1 MIILLLP
8 TFEGGVKVGLLCPI
22 VFFTEYSLRQFPI
35 QKEIGYCHSTTLV
48 STKVAVSFS
57 KVAFQMQMF
66 E

>member
-22 VFFTEYSLRQFPI
+22 VFSTEYSLRQFPI
-35 QKEIGYCHSTTLV
+35 LKVNGYCHCTTLI
-48 STKVAVSFS
+48 STKVAVNFS